1 MAMTSL
7 LSSRLLRISPVF
19 MVMSPWSTSVLST
32 VLPLRLTPFKT
43 GFSSTWYVTTT
54 PSGTFSKLG

>member
-1 MAMTSL
+1 
-7 LSSRLLRISPVF
+7 

-32 VLPLRLTPFKT
+32 VLPLRLTPFKI